1 MSQEQAKSVQ
11 TQPNP
16 QGSPAKAVVSKLGQ
30 QVAGKQE
37 SQQLV
42 VDNEI
47 AKKELLG
54 IFSNVSVLT

>member
-11 TQPNP
+11 TPLNP
-16 QGSPAKAVVSKLGQ
+16 QGNPAKAVASKLGQ
-30 QVAGKQE
+30 QVDGKQQN
-37 SQQLV
+37 QQI